1 MLSRTITAGAVGLAA
16 AAVSLI
22 GMTPAVAASSATAAG
37 PSWSAS
43 HGTATVEGSSRW
55 EKNAGGFGGAMAYEG
70 ALKNTGGDCY
80 SAYFVIQQDL
90 APGPPIKVATQC
102 GVGTK
107 SASFKSGPF
116 MPTTTVSV
124 FVCKGDGF
132 NDCGQRKIA
141 R

>member
-1 MLSRTITAGAVGLAA
+1 MLSRTITAGAVGFAA

-22 GMTPAVAASSATAAG
+22 GMTPAVAASSAATAG
-37 PSWSAS
+37 SSWSAS
-43 HGTATVEGSSRW
+43 HGTATVEGTSRT
-55 EKNAGGFGGAMAYEG
+55 ERGAGGISTAYEG

-80 SAYFVIQQDL
+80 SSYFVIQQDL
-90 APGPPIKVATQC
+90 APGPPIKFATQC

-107 SASFKSGPF
+107 PANFKVGAL

-132 NDCGQRKIA
+132 NDCGQRKMV